1 MKLLMQIREQLN
13 AKLQDFCY
21 FGCLLL
27 LIFLMIGCQ
36 GQTSSNNN
44 SGVEQTNLAN
54 LGRSNTQLTLNN
66 AVLQQSNQTGNLVWK
81 VKAQKTTYTD
91 DRKVGYLEEITA
103 NLLQEGEVILKL
115 KGDRGEVREQGN
127 LILLQQN
134 IVASDARNEMVLQGD
149 LVKWRP
155 LENTLAITENLT
167 ANRAKT
173 SLSAIRAIYNT
184 DRESLDLIDQVVV
197 NSTNPDLI
205 LKSDRATWQIPQ
217 QKIVTNTQATVVR
230 YQANT
235 ITDRL
240 LSNNITVDL
249 AQQTANLNNN
259 FELRSLKPQ
268 LKVAGKT
275 ATWNYQLRTIASNQ
289 PVQAVANE
297 LTVTGNQSKIDLDR
311 ELVILSQGIE
321 GKTATTE
328 TIYAQ
333 NASWAIANHEITAT
347 GNVIYNKVQPLVA
360 LTGDKATINLDTNQ
374 AIVISDRPKD
384 RPVISRI
391 QQAN

>member
-1 MKLLMQIREQLN
+1 MQIREQLN

-149 LVKWRP
+149 LVEWRP
-155 LENTLAITENLT
+155 LENTLAITKNLT

-184 DRESLDLIDQVVV
+184 DRESLELIERVVV
-197 NSTNPDLI
+197 NSTNPDLV

>member
-1 MKLLMQIREQLN
+1 MQIREQLN